1 MKNIAK
7 VIMVI
12 MGTLIGAGF
21 ASGREIYLF
30 FLEYGYY
37 GIIGIFISGIF
48 TSFIIYIALN
58 KINNKNINTYSE
70 LLENNNDKN
79 KKIGIGINII
89 VNAFLLISFFI
100 MIAGFSAYM
109 KQAYEIPIYISS
121 FLFVLV
127 CYIIFKKS
135 LQGMMKIN
143 EYIVPIL
150 LFFIVFLGT
159 KNIPYIIE
167 SKAVLE
173 IETKQIGFI
182 INSLLYASYNSII
195 LIPVLVNIKKYY
207 NSKKEINLISIISGI
222 FIIILS
228 LCIYGLL
235 LRGQFFVK
243 ELELPLLQIISEFG
257 IIFKYI
263 YSFVIIA
270 SILTSAISTGYSFL
284 ENVSKNEK
292 NYQINLIIMC
302 VVGVLVS
309 NIGFSNL
316 VQILYPLFGILGF
329 IQIIFLLNRK

>member
-58 KINNKNINTYSE
+58 RINNRNVNTYSE
-70 LLENNNDKN
+70 LLENNKN

-89 VNAFLLISFFI
+89 VNAFLIISFFI

-109 KQAYEIPIYISS
+109 KQAYEIPIYASS

-127 CYIIFKKS
+127 CYIIFRKS

-143 EYIVPIL
+143 EYIVPVL
-150 LFFIVFLGT
+150 LFFIVFLGI

-173 IETKQIGFI
+173 IETKQMGFI

-207 NSKKEINLISIISGI
+207 NSKKEIKLISIISGI

-263 YSFVIIA
+263 YSFIIIA

-284 ENVSKNEK
+284 DNVSKNKK
-292 NYQINLIIMC
+292 NYQINLIIICM
-302 VVGVLVS
+302 VGVLVS

>member
-58 KINNKNINTYSE
+58 RINNKNINTYSE
-70 LLENNNDKN
+70 LLENKN

-109 KQAYEIPIYISS
+109 KQAYEIPIYASS
-121 FLFVLV
+121 FLFVLI
-127 CYIIFKKS
+127 CYIIFRKS

-143 EYIVPIL
+143 EYIVPVL
-150 LFFIVFLGT
+150 LFFIVFLGI

-173 IETKQIGFI
+173 IETKQIGFVV
-182 INSLLYASYNSII
+182 NSLLYASYNSII
-195 LIPVLVNIKKYY
+195 LIPILVNIKKYY
-207 NSKKEINLISIISGI
+207 NSKKEIKLISIISGL

-228 LCIYGLL
+228 FCIYGLL

-263 YSFVIIA
+263 YSFIIIA

-284 ENVSKNEK
+284 ENVSKSKK
-292 NYQINLIIMC
+292 NYQINLIIIC
-302 VVGVLVS
+302 IVGVLVS
-309 NIGFSNL
+309 NIGFFNL
-316 VQILYPLFGILGF
+316 V
-329 IQIIFLLNRK
+329 

>member
-58 KINNKNINTYSE
+58 RINNKNINTYSE
-70 LLENNNDKN
+70 LLEN

-109 KQAYEIPIYISS
+109 KQAYEIPIYASS
-121 FLFVLV
+121 FLFVLI
-127 CYIIFKKS
+127 CYIIFRKS

-143 EYIVPIL
+143 EYIVPVL
-150 LFFIVFLGT
+150 LFFIVFLGI

-173 IETKQIGFI
+173 IETKQMGFI

-195 LIPVLVNIKKYY
+195 LIPILVNIKKYY
-207 NSKKEINLISIISGI
+207 NSKKEIKLISIISGL

-263 YSFVIIA
+263 YSFIIIA

-284 ENVSKNEK
+284 ENVSKSKK
-292 NYQINLIIMC
+292 NYQINLIIIC
-302 VVGVLVS
+302 IVGVLVS

>member
-37 GIIGIFISGIF
+37 GIIGMFISGIF

-58 KINNKNINTYSE
+58 RINNKNINTYSE
-70 LLENNNDKN
+70 LLEN

-109 KQAYEIPIYISS
+109 KQAYEIPIYASS
-121 FLFVLV
+121 FLFVLI
-127 CYIIFKKS
+127 CYIIFRKS

-143 EYIVPIL
+143 EYIVPVL
-150 LFFIVFLGT
+150 LFFIVFLGI

-173 IETKQIGFI
+173 IETKQMGFI

-195 LIPVLVNIKKYY
+195 LIPILVNIKKYY
-207 NSKKEINLISIISGI
+207 NSKKEIKLISIISGL

-263 YSFVIIA
+263 YSFIIIA

-284 ENVSKNEK
+284 ENVSKSKK
-292 NYQINLIIMC
+292 NYQINLIIIC
-302 VVGVLVS
+302 IVGVLVS

>member
-37 GIIGIFISGIF
+37 GIIGILISGIF

-58 KINNKNINTYSE
+58 RINNKNISTYSE
-70 LLENNNDKN
+70 LLENNNKN

-109 KQAYEIPIYISS
+109 KQAYEIPIYVSS

-143 EYIVPIL
+143 EYIVPVL
-150 LFFIVFLGT
+150 LFFIVFLGV

-173 IETKQIGFI
+173 IETKQMGFI

-207 NSKKEINLISIISGI
+207 NSKKEIKLISIISGL

-235 LRGQFFVK
+235 LRGQFLVK

-263 YSFVIIA
+263 YSFIIIA

-284 ENVSKNEK
+284 ENVSKNK
-292 NYQINLIIMC
+292 RNYQINLIIMC

>member
-37 GIIGIFISGIF
+37 GIIGIF

-195 LIPVLVNIKKYY
+195 LIPILVNIKKYY
-207 NSKKEINLISIISGI
+207 NSKKEINLISIISGL

>member
-7 VIMVI
+7 VIMVV
-12 MGTLIGAGF
+12 MGTIIGAGF

-30 FLEYGYY
+30 FLKYGYY

-48 TSFIIYIALN
+48 TSFIIYIVLN
-58 KINNKNINTYSE
+58 KINNKNANTY
-70 LLENNNDKN
+70 LEFLGANN
-79 KKIGIGINII
+79 KKIGKGINII
-89 VNAFLLISFFI
+89 VNSFLLISFFI
-100 MIAGFSAYM
+100 MIAGFSAYI
-109 KQAYEIPIYISS
+109 KQAYEIPIYVSS

-127 CYIIFKKS
+127 CYIIFRKS

-150 LFFIVFLGT
+150 LFFIVFLGI

-173 IETKQIGFI
+173 IETKKIGFI

-195 LIPVLVNIKKYY
+195 LIPVLINIKKYY
-207 NSKKEINLISIISGI
+207 NSKKEIKLISIISG
-222 FIIILS
+222 FLIILLS
-228 LCIYGLL
+228 LCIYCLL
-235 LRGQFFVK
+235 LKGQFFIK

-263 YSFVIIA
+263 YSFIIIA

-284 ENVSKNEK
+284 ENVSKNK
-292 NYQINLIIMC
+292 KIYQINLVIMC
-302 VVGVLVS
+302 AVGVLVS
-309 NIGFSNL
+309 NVGFSNL

-329 IQIIFLLNRK
+329 VQIIFLLNRK

>member
-58 KINNKNINTYSE
+58 RINNKNINTYSE
-70 LLENNNDKN
+70 LLEN

-109 KQAYEIPIYISS
+109 KQAYEIPIYASS
-121 FLFVLV
+121 FLFVLI
-127 CYIIFKKS
+127 CYIIFRKS

-143 EYIVPIL
+143 EYIVPVL
-150 LFFIVFLGT
+150 LFFIVFLGI

-173 IETKQIGFI
+173 IETKQIGFV

-195 LIPVLVNIKKYY
+195 LIPILVNIKKYY
-207 NSKKEINLISIISGI
+207 NSKKEIKLISIISGL

-263 YSFVIIA
+263 YSFIIIA

-284 ENVSKNEK
+284 ENVSKSKK
-292 NYQINLIIMC
+292 NYQINLIIIC
-302 VVGVLVS
+302 IVGVLVS

-329 IQIIFLLNRK
+329 IQIIFLLSRK